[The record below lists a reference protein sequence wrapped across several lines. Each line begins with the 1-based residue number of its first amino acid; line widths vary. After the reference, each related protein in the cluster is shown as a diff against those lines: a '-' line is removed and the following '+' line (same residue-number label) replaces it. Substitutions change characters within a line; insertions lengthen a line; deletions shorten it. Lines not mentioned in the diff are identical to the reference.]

1 MPEIEVV
8 FFATDE
14 GLSPVLE
21 WLDSLPTK
29 VQNKCIVR
37 IERLTQLGYE
47 LTRPEADYLRDGVY
61 ELRVRRQRVNYR
73 MLYFFHEGRAVI
85 SHGLTKESR
94 VPPGEIDRTIV
105 RKALFSED
113 PDRHT
118 YTDRE

>member
-37 IERLTQLGYE
+37 IERLAQLGYE

-73 MLYFFHEGRAVI
+73 RLYFFHEGRAVI
-85 SHGLTKESR
+85 SHRLTKESR

-113 PDRHT
+113 PDGHYR
-118 YTDRE
+118 

>member
-37 IERLTQLGYE
+37 IERLAQLGYE

-73 MLYFFHEGRAVI
+73 MLYFFHEGHAVI

-113 PDRHT
+113 PDKHT